1 MVFKWALIVFG
12 VAAVVLFVLTK
23 VIGFLN
29 PPRPGRPAPL
39 MLGRVQRALTL
50 DRPGAGGAG
59 PGPARGDPAP
69 VLICEAQPKASRAH
83 SKNEVRDVE
92 SGDVS

>member
-23 VIGFLN
+23 VIVFLN

-39 MLGRVQRALTL
+39 MLGRVQRALTWTVL
-50 DRPGAGGAG
+50 V
-59 PGPARGDPAP
+59 PAALALVLLVVTLIRG
-69 VLICEAQPKASRAH
+69 
-83 SKNEVRDVE
+83 
-92 SGDVS
+92 